1 MLRLIVFILFFQ
13 LFQPLNAVEVS
24 MKELMKDLKEAQK
37 KINKNPSI
45 GRGQTRIIK
54 KEKNQKYPYLNV
66 LVLNTTPEDKECC
79 IISYASYNKTYPQL
93 LQSLVGRLKDTFKGH
108 VLYRIGGWP
117 NMENGCLE
125 HSDCPY
131 GFKACAFQEAYDLGY
146 KKILWLDS
154 LLNPLKDL
162 TPLFDAI
169 EKNIA
174 IYRYDAYFS
183 EGFINQ
189 NVLDA
194 FNLTFD
200 EVKSCKH
207 MASGIFGLNFHKPIA
222 VEFLKAWHESE
233 VTKKQGYFSFIPE
246 QIPLSILLRQ
256 FNLHECGFHDP
267 YLLII
272 GKVTSKDDDFFF
284 EWDPIRKQKDY
295 SEWK

>member
-1 MLRLIVFILFFQ
+1 MLRLIVFILFS
-13 LFQPLNAVEVS
+13 FQPLSAIEVTI
-24 MKELMKDLKEAQK
+24 KDLRVAQK
-37 KINKNPSI
+37 KINQSPYF
-45 GRGQTRIIK
+45 GRERTRIIK
-54 KEKNQKYPYLNV
+54 NEKNQKYPHLNV

-93 LQSLVGRLKDTFKGH
+93 LEFLLGRLKDTFKGH

-117 NMENGCLE
+117 NMENGCLA

-169 EKNIA
+169 EKNTA
-174 IYRYDAYFS
+174 MYRYDAYFS
-183 EGFINQ
+183 EKFINR
-189 NVLDA
+189 NVLEA

-200 EVKSCKH
+200 EVKSYKH
-207 MASGIFGLNFHKPIA
+207 MAAGIFGLNFHKPLA

-233 VTKKQGYFSFIPE
+233 VTKKRGYFNHIPE
-246 QIPLSILLRQ
+246 QIPLTILLRQ
-256 FNLHECGFHDP
+256 FNLDECGFHDP
-267 YLLII
+267 YLLVI
-272 GKVTSKDDDFFF
+272 GKVNPQDQNFFF
-284 EWDPIRKQKDY
+284 EWDPTRKYKPP
-295 SEWK
+295 SRWK